1 MDPTVMVVGLIIA
14 MTVSGGVMGAFW
26 LRALTIMRRQI
37 IDSADQ
43 VERLADVLTDLQ
55 GQVDGLGEDNRKI
68 LERLE
73 FADRLLDSGDQPH
86 STTSDRAITPT

>member
-26 LRALTIMRRQI
+26 LRALTIMRRRI
-37 IDSADQ
+37 IESADQ
-43 VERLADVLTDLQ
+43 VERLADMLSDLQ
-55 GQVDGLGEDNRKI
+55 GHVDGLREDYGKV

-73 FADRLLDSGDQPH
+73 FAERSLESGDQPPP
-86 STTSDRAITPT
+86 TASDRAITPT

>member
-1 MDPTVMVVGLIIA
+1 MVVGLIIG

-26 LRALTIMRRQI
+26 LRALTIMRRRI

-55 GQVDGLGEDNRKI
+55 EHVDGLGEDNRKI

-73 FADRLLDSGDQPH
+73 FAERLLESGDGPH
-86 STTSDRAITPT
+86 STASDRAITPS